1 MRRLAVVAFS
11 IAIPLV
17 ASAVPAWAKPAGKP
31 APSSSSSSSVTGTL
45 TVSSTTEGAEVF
57 VDGEKVGTIPLPT
70 SVPLAPGEHTIKVQK
85 PGFAPLMDVFTITR
99 RKDTKM
105 EVELVPVTGIA
116 KITANVEKARVFVDG
131 KFVCEAPCSTDVGV
145 GARAIQV
152 SKGGYKDFFQN
163 VNAVAGQEIA
173 LDVKLEELPVGLNPY
188 KPPPPPPPKWYEKWW
203 VWTAAAGGLAVV
215 AVAVAVP
222 VALSQRNPIDDF
234 GASQRWDVTVPALT
248 IRP

>member
-1 MRRLAVVAFS
+1 MRRLAVFALS
-11 IAIPLV
+11 IAIPLAV
-17 ASAVPAWAKPAGKP
+17 APLAQAKPVKP
-31 APSSSSSSSVTGTL
+31 AAAPSAGSGTTGTL
-45 TVSSTTEGAEVF
+45 TVASTTEGAEVF

-70 SVPLAPGEHTIKVQK
+70 SLPLPPGEHTIKVQK
-85 PGFAPLMDVFTITR
+85 AGFAPLMDVFTIAR

-116 KITANVEKARVFVDG
+116 KISANVEKARVFVDG

-163 VNAVAGQEIA
+163 VNAVAGQE
-173 LDVKLEELPVGLNPY
+173 LTLEVKLEELPMGLNPY

-234 GASQRWDVTVPALT
+234 GANQRWDVTVPALT